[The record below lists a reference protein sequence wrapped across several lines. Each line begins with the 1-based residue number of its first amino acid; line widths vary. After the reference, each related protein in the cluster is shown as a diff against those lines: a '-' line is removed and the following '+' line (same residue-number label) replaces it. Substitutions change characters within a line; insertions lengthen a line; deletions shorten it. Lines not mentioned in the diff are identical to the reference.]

1 MSLLLAL
8 VGVEPVVVG
17 RRFKKYAK
25 GYVRKGHKVLVFETE
40 ELAREYLEAEEQAK
54 KAIKKVIG
62 KPIIKP
68 KPVNTVSIPKVEAQ
82 ARSFGI
88 EFKPEQESHIDYER
102 LYKTWQRLIELQDEE
117 DIELLLLA

>member
-40 ELAREYLEAEEQAK
+40 EQAQEYLEAEEQAK
-54 KAIKKVIG
+54 KAIKKAIG
-62 KPIIKP
+62 KQIIKP
-68 KPVNTVSIPKVEAQ
+68 KPVNTVSIHKVEAQ

-88 EFKPEQESHIDYER
+88 EFEPVQESYIDYER
-102 LYKTWQRLIELQDEE
+102 LYKTWQKLIELQDEE

>member
-54 KAIKKVIG
+54 KAYASMQVTGLHVTQEEMKHRTDG
-62 KPIIKP
+62 LNAS
-68 KPVNTVSIPKVEAQ
+68 NTSKA
-82 ARSFGI
+82 
-88 EFKPEQESHIDYER
+88 PECHG
-102 LYKTWQRLIELQDEE
+102 
-117 DIELLLLA
+117 

>member
-25 GYVRKGHKVLVFETE
+25 GYVRKGHKVLVFESE
-40 ELAREYLEAEEQAK
+40 EQAQEYLKAEEQAE
-54 KAIKKVIG
+54 KAIQKAIG
-62 KPIIKP
+62 KPISKP
-68 KPVNTVSIPKVEAQ
+68 KPVKTVSIPKVEAQ

-88 EFKPEQESHIDYER
+88 EFEPVQDSQIDYER
-102 LYKTWQRLIELQDEE
+102 LYKTWQKVIEMQDEE